1 MPNGYRKGRFSVND
15 EIEHGVTLKH
25 ETAFYLLALLLTSE
39 TIFQIPDVSI
49 RPVFF
54 ALVRKKGSLL
64 ISRAFLSR

>member
-49 RPVFF
+49 RPVIFCISE
-54 ALVRKKGSLL
+54 KEKG
-64 ISRAFLSR
+64 AC